1 MTAVQQSRQQA
12 VAESNTVSMFERL
25 AKDPGVDVAKLEKL
39 MELQERALARDAKSQ
54 FVSAMAAAQAEMRPV
69 ATDADNPQT
78 RSRYAS
84 YEALDSA
91 LRPIYSK
98 HGFALSYDTDDS
110 PKPEH
115 VRVLCEVMHIGGHSK
130 TYHADMP
137 ADGKGAKG
145 GDVMTKTHAVGSAMS
160 YGQRYLLKGIFN
172 VRVGEADDDGN
183 AASALPTITVEQCCL
198 IDDLIAEVGADRNKF
213 LRYLKVRSVDEIPQ
227 QAFKDA
233 VAALETKR
241 RAAK

>member
-1 MTAVQQSRQQA
+1 MNP
-12 VAESNTVSMFERL
+12 VAEVQSNTVSMFERL
-25 AKDPGVDVAKLEKL
+25 AKDPAVDVTKLEKL
-39 MELQERALARDAKSQ
+39 MELQERAIARDAKAQ
-54 FVSAMAAAQAEMRPV
+54 FVSAMAAAQAEMKAV
-69 ATDADNPQT
+69 ATDSDNPQT

-84 YEALDSA
+84 YEALDKA

-172 VRVGEADDDGN
+172 VRVGEDDDDGN
-183 AASALPTITVEQCCL
+183 AATSLPVISPEQCCL
-198 IDDLIAEVGADRNKF
+198 LDDLITEVGADKAKF
-213 LRYLKVRSVDEIPQ
+213 LRYFKVRVLEELPQ
-227 QAFKDA
+227 QAYKDA
-233 VAALETKR
+233 IAALELKR
-241 RAAK
+241 KAAK

>member
-1 MTAVQQSRQQA
+1 MNP
-12 VAESNTVSMFERL
+12 VAEVQSNTVSMFERL
-25 AKDPGVDVAKLEKL
+25 AKDPAVDVTKLEKL
-39 MELQERALARDAKSQ
+39 MELQERAVGRDAKAQ
-54 FVSAMAAAQAEMRPV
+54 FVSGIAAAQAEMKAV
-69 ATDADNPQT
+69 ATDSDNPQT

-84 YEALDSA
+84 YEALDKA

-130 TYHADMP
+130 THHADMP

-172 VRVGEADDDGN
+172 VRVGEDDDDGN
-183 AASALPTITVEQCCL
+183 AATSLPVISPEQCCL
-198 IDDLIAEVGADRNKF
+198 LDDLITEVGADKAKF
-213 LRYLKVRSVDEIPQ
+213 LRYFKVRVLEELPQ
-227 QAFKDA
+227 QAYKDA
-233 VAALETKR
+233 KTALELKR
-241 RAAK
+241 KAAK

>member
-1 MTAVQQSRQQA
+1 MNP
-12 VAESNTVSMFERL
+12 VAEVQSNTVSMFERL
-25 AKDPGVDVAKLEKL
+25 AKDPAVDVTKLEKL
-39 MELQERALARDAKSQ
+39 MELQERAIARDAKAQ
-54 FVSAMAAAQAEMRPV
+54 FVSAMAAAQAEMKAV
-69 ATDADNPQT
+69 ATDSDNPQT

-84 YEALDSA
+84 YEALDRA

-172 VRVGEADDDGN
+172 VRVGEDDDDGN
-183 AASALPTITVEQCCL
+183 AATGLPVISPEQCCL
-198 IDDLIAEVGADRNKF
+198 LDDLITEVGADKAKF
-213 LRYLKVRSVDEIPQ
+213 LRYFKVRVLEELPQ
-227 QAFKDA
+227 QAYKDA
-233 VAALETKR
+233 IAALELKR
-241 RAAK
+241 KAAK

>member
-1 MTAVQQSRQQA
+1 MNNP
-12 VAESNTVSMFERL
+12 VAEVQSNTVSMFERL
-25 AKDPGVDVAKLEKL
+25 AKDPAVDVTKLEKL
-39 MELQERALARDAKSQ
+39 MELQERAIARDAKAQ
-54 FVSAMAAAQAEMRPV
+54 FVSAMAAAQAEMKAV
-69 ATDADNPQT
+69 ATDSDNPQT

-84 YEALDSA
+84 YEALDRA

-110 PKPEH
+110 PKAEH

-145 GDVMTKTHAVGSAMS
+145 GDVMTKTHAVGSTMS

-172 VRVGEADDDGN
+172 VRVGEEDDDGN
-183 AASALPTITVEQCCL
+183 GATSLPAITVQQCCL
-198 IDDLIAEVGADRNKF
+198 LDDLITEVGADKAKF
-213 LRYLKVRSVDEIPQ
+213 LRYLKIRVLEELPA
-227 QAFKDA
+227 QAFADA
-233 VAALETKR
+233 KAALDAKR
-241 RAAK
+241 KAAK

>member
-1 MTAVQQSRQQA
+1 MNNP
-12 VAESNTVSMFERL
+12 VAEVQSNTVSMFERL
-25 AKDPGVDVAKLEKL
+25 AKDPAVDVTKLEKL
-39 MELQERALARDAKSQ
+39 MELQERAIARDAKAQ
-54 FVSAMAAAQAEMRPV
+54 FVSAMAAAQSEMKAV
-69 ATDADNPQT
+69 ATDSDNPQT

-84 YEALDSA
+84 YEALDRA

-172 VRVGEADDDGN
+172 VRVGEEDDDGN
-183 AASALPTITVEQCCL
+183 GATGLPTITVQQCL
-198 IDDLIAEVGADRNKF
+198 LLDDLITEVGADKAKF
-213 LRYLKVRSVDEIPQ
+213 LRYLKIRVLEELPA
-227 QAFKDA
+227 QAFADA
-233 VAALETKR
+233 KAALDAKR
-241 RAAK
+241 KAAK

>member
-1 MTAVQQSRQQA
+1 MGQIAEQQG
-12 VAESNTVSMFERL
+12 NTVSIFERL
-25 AKDPGVDVAKLEKL
+25 AKDPAVDVAKLEKL
-39 MELQERALARDAKSQ
+39 MELQERAQARDAKAL
-54 FVSAMAAAQAEMRPV
+54 FVSAMAAAQSEMKAV
-69 ATDADNPQT
+69 AADANNPQT

-84 YEALDSA
+84 YEALDRA
-91 LRPIYSK
+91 LRPIYSR

-115 VRVLCEVMHIGGHSK
+115 VRVMCEVMHIGGHSK

-172 VRVGEADDDGN
+172 VRVGEEDDDGN
-183 AASALPTITVEQCCL
+183 AASSLPTISVEQCCL
-198 IDDLIAEVGADRNKF
+198 LDDMIAEVGADKAKF
-213 LRYLKVRSVDEIPQ
+213 LRYLKVRVLEELPAQ
-227 QAFKDA
+227 GFKDA
-233 VAALETKR
+233 LAALEAKR
-241 RAAK
+241 KRADK